1 MLATQHANP
10 EDVLPY
16 EELLA
21 DAIVG
26 NQQRFARVDYVEE
39 AWRILD
45 PLLKNLP
52 PVHTYK
58 AGTWGPEEAE
68 KLVAADGGW
77 LNPN

>member
-1 MLATQHANP
+1 MTQHTKA

-26 NQQRFARVDYVEE
+26 NQARFAREDYVEE

-45 PLLKNLP
+45 PLLKHLP
-52 PVHTYK
+52 PVHPYK
-58 AGTWGPEEAE
+58 PGTWGPEEAQA
-68 KLVAADGGW
+68 LAAPDGGW
-77 LNPN
+77 LNPS